1 MENIQILTYL
11 SAEEQQQ
18 QQQQNFSKKVR
29 LNASKQKLQ
38 CYLQ

>member
-18 QQQQNFSKKVR
+18 QQNFSKKVR
-29 LNASKQKLQ
+29 LSASKQKLQ

>member
-18 QQQQNFSKKVR
+18 QQQNFSKKVR
-29 LNASKQKLQ
+29 LSASKQKLQ